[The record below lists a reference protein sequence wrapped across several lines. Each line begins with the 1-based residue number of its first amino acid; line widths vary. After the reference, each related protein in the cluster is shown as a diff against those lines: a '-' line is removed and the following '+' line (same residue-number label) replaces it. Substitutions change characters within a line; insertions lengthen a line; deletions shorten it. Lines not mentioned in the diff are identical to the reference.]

1 MKRIGILISSF
12 FLIHLL
18 MALLP
23 RNKTQKKKKA
33 KRMKKSEIKD
43 FNKHN
48 MHNYPLKKVSLYSLS
63 RCENTIKVIKWDY
76 NETIQAISLLLP
88 QCLAKY

>member
-1 MKRIGILISSF
+1 
-12 FLIHLL
+12 
-18 MALLP
+18 
-23 RNKTQKKKKA
+23 
-33 KRMKKSEIKD
+33 MKKSEIKD